1 MKSKQLLSNMK
12 TYVWALYASLLLYS
26 CGANSTNRQDN
37 KEDASTEQT
46 QKAKKEQGLVTLDI
60 TKDYPEKKIVLQDLA
75 DVKYIPLE
83 TKKNALLTNSTAM
96 LGYVSDSLIVAF
108 TLEKEIVL
116 FNGDGS
122 VRSSFSHAGQG
133 SKEYQY
139 IIGMAV
145 DPKAQEIFIVDYLL
159 KYRMQVYSFTGQYKR
174 TLPIPYKMI
183 LNSLQDFSADC
194 LLACD
199 MDVNQG
205 ISNRAKPYMLLSKK
219 TGEIVKELDI
229 HFTKRMSNRL
239 SKPFGKNQTISAALA
254 YDPIVRCED
263 SYVIGDLSAD
273 TIYTYTPQG
282 ILSPMLVR
290 TPPVLSMETPKVICP
305 DFKTGSYFFFD
316 LVDFDFDFE
325 ARSGFSSKYMVYD
338 YAAGKP
344 YVCKLVNRDC
354 EELSCGLGGGSHT
367 NTVWNTTCYLIPSSD
382 LVEQSE
388 AGKVHGPLKEIAA
401 GRTDDDNPVLA
412 IVRFKN

>member
-1 MKSKQLLSNMK
+1 MK

-26 CGANSTNRQDN
+26 CGANNTNRQDG

-46 QKAKKEQGLVTLDI
+46 QKAKKEQGLVTLDV

-83 TKKNALLTNSTAM
+83 TKKNALLPNSAGC
-96 LGYVSDSLIVAF
+96 LGYVSDSLIVAR
-108 TLEKEIVL
+108 TSDNEIVL

-122 VRSSFSHAGQG
+122 VRSSFRHVGQG

-229 HFTKRMSNRL
+229 HFTKRMSNRM
-239 SKPFGKNQTISAALA
+239 SKPFGENQTISAALG

-282 ILSPMLVR
+282 VLSPMLVR
-290 TPPVLSMETPKVICP
+290 TPPVLSMETPKVLLP
-305 DFKTGSYFFFD
+305 DYRAGSYFFY
-316 LVDFDFDFE
+316 LVDFEFDFE
-325 ARSGFSSKYMVYD
+325 TRTGFPDKYMVYD
-338 YAAGKP
+338 YAAGKT

-354 EELSCGLGGGSHT
+354 EEQEIQLGDGGVT
-367 NTVWNTTCYLIPSSD
+367 NKAWNTACYTIPSSV
-382 LVEQSE
+382 LIEQSE
-388 AGKVHGPLKEIAA
+388 AGKVHGLLKEIAA
-401 GRTDDDNPVLA
+401 GRTDDDNPVLV

>member
-1 MKSKQLLSNMK
+1 MK

-46 QKAKKEQGLVTLDI
+46 QKAKKKQGLVTLDI

-133 SKEYQY
+133 SKEYQN

-174 TLPIPYKMI
+174 TLPIPFKMI
-183 LNSLQDFSADC
+183 LGSILDFSADY

-199 MDVNQG
+199 RDVDQKG

-229 HFTKRMSNRL
+229 HFTKRMSNRM
-239 SKPFGKNQTISAALA
+239 SKPFGENQTISAALG

-282 ILSPMLVR
+282 VLSPMLVR
-290 TPPVLSMETPKVICP
+290 TPPVLSMETPKVLLP
-305 DFKTGSYFFFD
+305 DYRAGSYFFFY
-316 LVDFDFDFE
+316 LVDFEFDFE
-325 ARSGFSSKYMVYD
+325 TRTGFPDKYMVYD
-338 YAAGKP
+338 YAAGKT

-354 EELSCGLGGGSHT
+354 EEQEIQLGDGGVT
-367 NTVWNTTCYLIPSSD
+367 NKAWNTACYTIPSSM
-382 LVEQSE
+382 LIEQSE
-388 AGKVHGPLKEIAA
+388 AGKVHGLLKEIAA
-401 GRTDDDNPVLA
+401 GRTDDDNPVLV

>member
-1 MKSKQLLSNMK
+1 MK

-26 CGANSTNRQDN
+26 CGANNTNRQDG

-46 QKAKKEQGLVTLDI
+46 QKAKKEQGLVTLDV

-83 TKKNALLTNSTAM
+83 TKKNALLPNSAGC
-96 LGYVSDSLIVAF
+96 LGYVSDSLIVAR
-108 TLEKEIVL
+108 TSDNEIVL

-122 VRSSFSHAGQG
+122 VRSSFRHVGQG

-229 HFTKRMSNRL
+229 HFTKRMSNRM

-338 YAAGKP
+338 YAAGKS

-382 LVEQSE
+382 LVEQLE

>member
-1 MKSKQLLSNMK
+1 MK

-26 CGANSTNRQDN
+26 CGANNTNRQDG

-46 QKAKKEQGLVTLDI
+46 QKAKKEQGLVTLDV

-83 TKKNALLTNSTAM
+83 TKKNALLTNSTRM
-96 LGYVSDSLIVAF
+96 LGYVSDSLIVAY

-133 SKEYQY
+133 SKEYQS
-139 IIGMAV
+139 IIGIIV

-174 TLPIPYKMI
+174 TLPIPFKMN
-183 LNSLQDFSADC
+183 LDGFQDFSADC

-199 MDVNQG
+199 LDVNQG

-229 HFTKRMSNRL
+229 HFTKRLFRSI
-239 SKPFGKNQTISAALA
+239 SKPLGKNQTISAALA
-254 YDPIVRCED
+254 YYPIIRCED

-282 ILSPMLVR
+282 VLSPMLVR

-305 DFKTGSYFFFD
+305 EFKTGSYFFFE
-316 LVDFDFDFE
+316 LVDFEFDFE
-325 ARSGFSSKYMVYD
+325 TRTGFSSKYMVYD

-354 EELSCGLGGGSHT
+354 EELGCWLSGGSHT

>member
-1 MKSKQLLSNMK
+1 MK

-46 QKAKKEQGLVTLDI
+46 QKAKKKQGLVTLDV

-229 HFTKRMSNRL
+229 HFTKRMSNRM
-239 SKPFGKNQTISAALA
+239 SKPFGENQTISAALG

-282 ILSPMLVR
+282 VLSPMLVR
-290 TPPVLSMETPKVICP
+290 TPPVLSMETPKVLLP
-305 DFKTGSYFFFD
+305 DYRAGSYFFFY
-316 LVDFDFDFE
+316 LVDFEFDFE
-325 ARSGFSSKYMVYD
+325 TRTGFPDKYMVYD
-338 YAAGKP
+338 YAVGKT

-354 EELSCGLGGGSHT
+354 EEQEIQLGDGGVT
-367 NTVWNTTCYLIPSSD
+367 NKAWNTACYTIPSSM
-382 LVEQSE
+382 LIEQSE
-388 AGKVHGPLKEIAA
+388 AGKVYGPLKEIAA
-401 GRTDDDNPVLA
+401 GRTDDDNPVQA

>member
-1 MKSKQLLSNMK
+1 MK

-26 CGANSTNRQDN
+26 CGANNTNRQDN
-37 KEDASTEQT
+37 KEDASSEQT
-46 QKAKKEQGLVTLDI
+46 QEAKKEQGLVTLDV

-83 TKKNALLTNSTAM
+83 TKKNALLPNSAGC
-96 LGYVSDSLIVAF
+96 LGYVSDSLIVAR
-108 TLEKEIVL
+108 TSDNKIVL

-122 VRSSFSHAGQG
+122 VRSSFSHVGQG

-229 HFTKRMSNRL
+229 HFTKRMSRSI
-239 SKPFGKNQTISAALA
+239 SKPLGKNQTISAALG

-273 TIYTYTPQG
+273 TVYTYTPQG
-282 ILSPMLVR
+282 VLSPMLVR
-290 TPPVLSMETPKVICP
+290 TPPVLSMETPKVLLP
-305 DFKTGSYFFFD
+305 DYRAGSYFFFY
-316 LVDFDFDFE
+316 LVDFEFDFE
-325 ARSGFSSKYMVYD
+325 TRTGFPDKYMVYD
-338 YAAGKP
+338 YAAGKT

-354 EELSCGLGGGSHT
+354 EEQEIQLGDGGVT
-367 NTVWNTTCYLIPSSD
+367 NRAWNTACYTIPSSV
-382 LVEQSE
+382 LIEQSE

-401 GRTDDDNPVLA
+401 NRTDDDNPVLA
-412 IVRFKN
+412 IVRFRNAI

>member
-1 MKSKQLLSNMK
+1 MK

-26 CGANSTNRQDN
+26 CGANNTNRQDG

-46 QKAKKEQGLVTLDI
+46 QKAKKEQGLVTLDV

-83 TKKNALLTNSTAM
+83 TKKNALLPNSAGC
-96 LGYVSDSLIVAF
+96 LGYVSDSLIVAR
-108 TLEKEIVL
+108 TSDNEIVL

-122 VRSSFSHAGQG
+122 VRSSFRHVGQG

-229 HFTKRMSNRL
+229 HFTKRMSNRM
-239 SKPFGKNQTISAALA
+239 SKPFGENQTISAALG

-282 ILSPMLVR
+282 VLSPMLVR
-290 TPPVLSMETPKVICP
+290 TPPVLSMETPKVLLP
-305 DFKTGSYFFFD
+305 DYRAGSYFFFY
-316 LVDFDFDFE
+316 LVDFEFDFE
-325 ARSGFSSKYMVYD
+325 TRTGFPDKYMVYD
-338 YAAGKP
+338 YAAGNT

-354 EELSCGLGGGSHT
+354 EEQEIQLGDGGVT
-367 NTVWNTTCYLIPSSD
+367 NKAWNTACYTIPSSM
-382 LVEQSE
+382 LIEQSE

>member
-1 MKSKQLLSNMK
+1 MK

-26 CGANSTNRQDN
+26 CGANNTNRQDG

-46 QKAKKEQGLVTLDI
+46 QKAKKEQGLVTLDV
-60 TKDYPEKKIVLQDLA
+60 TKDYPEKKIVLQNLA

-83 TKKNALLTNSTAM
+83 TKKNALLPNSAGC
-96 LGYVSDSLIVAF
+96 LGYVSDSLIVAR
-108 TLEKEIVL
+108 TSDNEIVL

-122 VRSSFSHAGQG
+122 VRSSFRHVGQG

-229 HFTKRMSNRL
+229 HFTKRMSNRM
-239 SKPFGKNQTISAALA
+239 SKPFGENQTISAALG

-282 ILSPMLVR
+282 VLSPMLVR
-290 TPPVLSMETPKVICP
+290 TPPVLSMETPKVLLP
-305 DFKTGSYFFFD
+305 DYRAGSYFFFY
-316 LVDFDFDFE
+316 LVDFEFDFE
-325 ARSGFSSKYMVYD
+325 TRTGFPDKYMVYD
-338 YAAGKP
+338 YAAGKT

-354 EELSCGLGGGSHT
+354 EEQEIQLGDGGVT
-367 NTVWNTTCYLIPSSD
+367 NKAWNTACYTIPSSM
-382 LVEQSE
+382 LIEQSE
-388 AGKVHGPLKEIAA
+388 AGKVHGLLKEIAA
-401 GRTDDDNPVLA
+401 GRTDDDNPVLV

>member
-1 MKSKQLLSNMK
+1 MK

-26 CGANSTNRQDN
+26 CGANNTNRQDG
-37 KEDASTEQT
+37 KEDASTKQT
-46 QKAKKEQGLVTLDI
+46 QKAKKEQGLVTLDV

-83 TKKNALLTNSTAM
+83 TKKNALLPNSAGC
-96 LGYVSDSLIVAF
+96 LGYVSDSLIVAR
-108 TLEKEIVL
+108 TSDNEIVL

-122 VRSSFSHAGQG
+122 VRSSFRHVGQG

-229 HFTKRMSNRL
+229 HFTKRMSNRM
-239 SKPFGKNQTISAALA
+239 SKPFGENQTISAALG

-282 ILSPMLVR
+282 VLSPMLVR
-290 TPPVLSMETPKVICP
+290 TPPVLSMETPKVLLP
-305 DFKTGSYFFFD
+305 DYRAGSYFFFY
-316 LVDFDFDFE
+316 LVDFEFDFE
-325 ARSGFSSKYMVYD
+325 TRTGFPDKYMVYD
-338 YAAGKP
+338 YAAGKT

-354 EELSCGLGGGSHT
+354 EEQEIQLGDGGVT
-367 NTVWNTTCYLIPSSD
+367 NKAWNTACYTIPSSD

>member
-1 MKSKQLLSNMK
+1 MK

-26 CGANSTNRQDN
+26 CGANNTNRQDG

-46 QKAKKEQGLVTLDI
+46 QKAKKEQGLVTLDV

-83 TKKNALLTNSTAM
+83 TKKNALLPNSAGC
-96 LGYVSDSLIVAF
+96 LGYVSDSLIVAR
-108 TLEKEIVL
+108 TSDNEIVL

-122 VRSSFSHAGQG
+122 VRSSFRHVGQG

-229 HFTKRMSNRL
+229 HFTKRMSNRM
-239 SKPFGKNQTISAALA
+239 SKPFGENQTISAALG

-282 ILSPMLVR
+282 VLSPMLVR
-290 TPPVLSMETPKVICP
+290 TPPVLSMETPKVLLP
-305 DFKTGSYFFFD
+305 DYRAGSYFFFY
-316 LVDFDFDFE
+316 LVDFEFDFE
-325 ARSGFSSKYMVYD
+325 TRTGFPDKYMVYD
-338 YAAGKP
+338 YAAGKT

-354 EELSCGLGGGSHT
+354 EEQEIQLGDGGVT
-367 NTVWNTTCYLIPSSD
+367 NRAWNTACYTIPSSV
-382 LVEQSE
+382 LIEQSE
-388 AGKVHGPLKEIAA
+388 AGKVHGLLKEIAA
-401 GRTDDDNPVLA
+401 GRTDDDNPVLV

>member
-1 MKSKQLLSNMK
+1 MK

-26 CGANSTNRQDN
+26 CGANNTNRQDG

-46 QKAKKEQGLVTLDI
+46 QKAKKEQGLVTLDV

-83 TKKNALLTNSTAM
+83 TKKNALLPNSAGC
-96 LGYVSDSLIVAF
+96 LGYVSDSLIVAR
-108 TLEKEIVL
+108 TSDNEIVL

-122 VRSSFSHAGQG
+122 VRSSFRHVGQG

-229 HFTKRMSNRL
+229 HFTKRMSNRM
-239 SKPFGKNQTISAALA
+239 SKPFGENQTISAALG

-282 ILSPMLVR
+282 VLSPMLVR
-290 TPPVLSMETPKVICP
+290 TPPVLSMETPKVLLP
-305 DFKTGSYFFFD
+305 DYRAGSYFFFY
-316 LVDFDFDFE
+316 LVDFEFDFE
-325 ARSGFSSKYMVYD
+325 TRTGFPDKYMVYD
-338 YAAGKP
+338 YAAGKT

-354 EELSCGLGGGSHT
+354 EEQEIQLGDGGVT
-367 NTVWNTTCYLIPSSD
+367 NKAWNTACYTIPSSM
-382 LVEQSE
+382 LIEQSE
-388 AGKVHGPLKEIAA
+388 AGKVHGPLKEIAT
-401 GRTDDDNPVLA
+401 GRTDDDNPVLV

>member
-1 MKSKQLLSNMK
+1 MK
-12 TYVWALYASLLLYS
+12 TYVWVLYAGLLLCS
-26 CGANSTNRQDN
+26 CGANGSN
-37 KEDASTEQT
+37 KQNNGENASAEQT
-46 QKAKKEQGLVTLDI
+46 QETKKEQGLATLDV

-83 TKKNALLTNSTAM
+83 TKKNALLTNSSAM
-96 LGYVSDSLIVAF
+96 LGYVSDSLIVAR
-108 TLEKEIVL
+108 TSDKEIVL

-122 VRSSFSHAGQG
+122 VRSSFRHVGQG
-133 SKEYQY
+133 SKEYQS
-139 IIGMAV
+139 IIGIVV
-145 DPKAQEIFIVDYLL
+145 DPQAQEIFIVDYLL
-159 KYRMQVYSFTGQYKR
+159 KHRMQVYSFTGQYKR
-174 TLPIPYKMI
+174 TLPIPSKMI
-183 LNSLQDFSADC
+183 LDGLQDFSADC

-199 MDVNQG
+199 LDVNQG

-229 HFTKRMSNRL
+229 HFTKRLSRSI
-239 SKPFGKNQTISAALA
+239 SKPLGENQTISAALG

-273 TIYTYTPQG
+273 TVYTYSPQG

-290 TPPVLSMETPKVICP
+290 TPPVLSMETPKVLLP
-305 DFKTGSYFFFD
+305 DYRAGSYFFFY
-316 LVDFDFDFE
+316 LVDFEFDFE
-325 ARSGFSSKYMVYD
+325 TRTGFPDKYMVYD

-354 EELSCGLGGGSHT
+354 EEQEIQLGDGGVT
-367 NTVWNTTCYLIPSSD
+367 NKAWNTACYTIPSSM
-382 LVEQSE
+382 LIEQLE

-401 GRTDDDNPVLA
+401 TRVEDDNPVLV
-412 IVRFKN
+412 IVRFKD

>member
-1 MKSKQLLSNMK
+1 MK

-46 QKAKKEQGLVTLDI
+46 QKAKKKQGLVTLDI

-133 SKEYQY
+133 SKEYQN

-174 TLPIPYKMI
+174 TLPIPFKMI
-183 LNSLQDFSADC
+183 LGSILDFSADY

-199 MDVNQG
+199 RDVDQKG

-229 HFTKRMSNRL
+229 HFTKRMSNRM
-239 SKPFGKNQTISAALA
+239 SKPFGENQTISAALG

-273 TIYTYTPQG
+273 IIYTYTPQG
-282 ILSPMLVR
+282 VLSPMLVR
-290 TPPVLSMETPKVICP
+290 TPPVLSMETPKVLLP
-305 DFKTGSYFFFD
+305 DYRAGSYFFFY
-316 LVDFDFDFE
+316 LVDFEFDFE
-325 ARSGFSSKYMVYD
+325 TRTGFPDKYMVYD
-338 YAAGKP
+338 YAAGKT

-354 EELSCGLGGGSHT
+354 EEQEIQLGDGGVT
-367 NTVWNTTCYLIPSSD
+367 NKAWNTACYTIPSSM
-382 LVEQSE
+382 LIEQSE
-388 AGKVHGPLKEIAA
+388 AGKVHGLLKEIAA
-401 GRTDDDNPVLA
+401 GRTDDDNPVLV

>member
-1 MKSKQLLSNMK
+1 MK

-26 CGANSTNRQDN
+26 CGANNTNRQDG

-46 QKAKKEQGLVTLDI
+46 QKAKKEQGLVTLDV

-83 TKKNALLTNSTAM
+83 TKKNALLTNSAGC
-96 LGYVSDSLIVAF
+96 LGYVSDSLIVAR
-108 TLEKEIVL
+108 TSDKEIVL

-122 VRSSFSHAGQG
+122 VRSSFRHVGQG
-133 SKEYQY
+133 SKEYQS

-145 DPKAQEIFIVDYLL
+145 DPQAQEIFIVDYLL
-159 KYRMQVYSFTGQYKR
+159 RYRMQVYSFTGQYKR

-199 MDVNQG
+199 QKVRQG

-229 HFTKRMSNRL
+229 HFTKRMSNRM
-239 SKPFGKNQTISAALA
+239 SKPFGENQTISAALG

-282 ILSPMLVR
+282 VLSPMLVR
-290 TPPVLSMETPKVICP
+290 TPPVLSMETPKVLLP
-305 DFKTGSYFFFD
+305 DYRAGSYFFFY
-316 LVDFDFDFE
+316 LVDFEFDFE
-325 ARSGFSSKYMVYD
+325 TRTGFPDKYMVYD
-338 YAAGKP
+338 YAAGKT

-354 EELSCGLGGGSHT
+354 EEQEIQLGDGGVT
-367 NTVWNTTCYLIPSSD
+367 NKAWNTACYTIPSSM
-382 LVEQSE
+382 LIEQSE
-388 AGKVHGPLKEIAA
+388 AGKVHGLLKEIAA
-401 GRTDDDNPVLA
+401 GRTDDDNPVLV

>member
-1 MKSKQLLSNMK
+1 M
-12 TYVWALYASLLLYS
+12 LLYS

-83 TKKNALLTNSTAM
+83 TKKNALLPNSAGC
-96 LGYVSDSLIVAF
+96 LGYVSDSLIVAR
-108 TLEKEIVL
+108 TSDKEIVL

-122 VRSSFSHAGQG
+122 VRSSFRHVGQG
-133 SKEYQY
+133 SKEYQS
-139 IIGMAV
+139 IIGIAV
-145 DPKAQEIFIVDYLL
+145 DPQAQEIFILDYLL
-159 KYRMQVYSFTGQYKR
+159 RYRMQVYSFTGQYKR
-174 TLPIPYKMI
+174 TLPIPFKMI
-183 LNSLQDFSADC
+183 LDGLQDFSADC

-199 MDVNQG
+199 QKVRQG

-229 HFTKRMSNRL
+229 HFTKRLSRSI
-239 SKPFGKNQTISAALA
+239 SKPLGENQTISAALG

-282 ILSPMLVR
+282 VLSPMLVR

-382 LVEQSE
+382 LVEQLE

-401 GRTDDDNPVLA
+401 GRTDDDNPVQA

>member
-1 MKSKQLLSNMK
+1 MK

-26 CGANSTNRQDN
+26 CGANNTNRQDG

-46 QKAKKEQGLVTLDI
+46 QKAKKEQGLVTLDV

-83 TKKNALLTNSTAM
+83 TKKNALLPNSAGC
-96 LGYVSDSLIVAF
+96 LGYVSDSLIVAR
-108 TLEKEIVL
+108 TSDNEIVL

-122 VRSSFSHAGQG
+122 VRSSFRHVGQG
-133 SKEYQY
+133 SKEYQH

-145 DPKAQEIFIVDYLL
+145 DPKAQEIFIVDNLL

-229 HFTKRMSNRL
+229 HFTKRMSNRM
-239 SKPFGKNQTISAALA
+239 SKPFGENQTISAALG

-282 ILSPMLVR
+282 VLSPMLVR
-290 TPPVLSMETPKVICP
+290 TPPVLSMETPKVLLP
-305 DFKTGSYFFFD
+305 DYRAGSYFFFY
-316 LVDFDFDFE
+316 LVDFEFDFE
-325 ARSGFSSKYMVYD
+325 TRTGFPDKYMVYD
-338 YAAGKP
+338 YAAGKT

-354 EELSCGLGGGSHT
+354 EEQEIQLGDGGVT
-367 NTVWNTTCYLIPSSD
+367 NRAWNTACYTIPSSV
-382 LVEQSE
+382 LIEQSE
-388 AGKVHGPLKEIAA
+388 AGKVHGLLKEIAA
-401 GRTDDDNPVLA
+401 GRTDDDNPVLV

>member
-1 MKSKQLLSNMK
+1 MK

-46 QKAKKEQGLVTLDI
+46 QKAKKKQGLVTLDV

-83 TKKNALLTNSTAM
+83 TKKNALLPNSAGC
-96 LGYVSDSLIVAF
+96 LGYVSDSLIVAR
-108 TLEKEIVL
+108 TSDNEIVL

-122 VRSSFSHAGQG
+122 VRSSFRHVGQG

-229 HFTKRMSNRL
+229 HFTKRMSNRM
-239 SKPFGKNQTISAALA
+239 SKPFGENQTISAALG

-282 ILSPMLVR
+282 VLSPMLVR
-290 TPPVLSMETPKVICP
+290 TPPVLSMETPKVLLP
-305 DFKTGSYFFFD
+305 DYRAGSYFFFY
-316 LVDFDFDFE
+316 LVDFEFDFE
-325 ARSGFSSKYMVYD
+325 TRTGFPDKYMVYD
-338 YAAGKP
+338 YAAGKT

-354 EELSCGLGGGSHT
+354 EEQEIQLGDGGVT
-367 NTVWNTTCYLIPSSD
+367 NKAWNTACYTIPSSV
-382 LVEQSE
+382 LIEQSE
-388 AGKVHGPLKEIAA
+388 AGKVHGLLKEIAA
-401 GRTDDDNPVLA
+401 GRTDDDNPVLV

>member
-1 MKSKQLLSNMK
+1 MK

-26 CGANSTNRQDN
+26 CGANNTNRQDG

-46 QKAKKEQGLVTLDI
+46 QKAKKEQGLVTLDV

-83 TKKNALLTNSTAM
+83 TKKNALLPNSAGC
-96 LGYVSDSLIVAF
+96 LGYVSDSLIVAR
-108 TLEKEIVL
+108 TSDNEIVL

-122 VRSSFSHAGQG
+122 VRSSFRHVGQG

-229 HFTKRMSNRL
+229 HFTKRMSNRM
-239 SKPFGKNQTISAALA
+239 SKPFGENQTISAALG

-282 ILSPMLVR
+282 VLSPMLVR
-290 TPPVLSMETPKVICP
+290 TPPVLSMETPKVLLP
-305 DFKTGSYFFFD
+305 DYRAGSYFFY
-316 LVDFDFDFE
+316 LVDFEFDFE
-325 ARSGFSSKYMVYD
+325 TRTGFPDKYMVYD
-338 YAAGKP
+338 YAAGKT

-354 EELSCGLGGGSHT
+354 EEQEIQLGDGGVT
-367 NTVWNTTCYLIPSSD
+367 NKAWNTACYTIPSSD

>member
-1 MKSKQLLSNMK
+1 MK

-26 CGANSTNRQDN
+26 CGANNTNRQDN

-46 QKAKKEQGLVTLDI
+46 QKAKKEQGLVTLDV

-83 TKKNALLTNSTAM
+83 TKKNALLPNSAGC
-96 LGYVSDSLIVAF
+96 LGYVSDSLIVAR
-108 TLEKEIVL
+108 TSDNEIVL

-122 VRSSFSHAGQG
+122 VRSSFRHVGQG

-229 HFTKRMSNRL
+229 HFTKRMSNRM
-239 SKPFGKNQTISAALA
+239 SKPFGENQTISAALG

-412 IVRFKN
+412 IVQFKN

>member
-1 MKSKQLLSNMK
+1 MK

-26 CGANSTNRQDN
+26 CGANNTNRQDG

-46 QKAKKEQGLVTLDI
+46 QKAKKEQGLVTLDV

-83 TKKNALLTNSTAM
+83 TKKNALLPNSAGC
-96 LGYVSDSLIVAF
+96 LGYVSDSLIVAR
-108 TLEKEIVL
+108 TSDNEIVL

-122 VRSSFSHAGQG
+122 VRSSFRHVGQG

-229 HFTKRMSNRL
+229 HFTKRMSNRM
-239 SKPFGKNQTISAALA
+239 SKPFGENQTISAALG

-282 ILSPMLVR
+282 VLSPMLVR
-290 TPPVLSMETPKVICP
+290 TPPVLSMETPKVLLP
-305 DFKTGSYFFFD
+305 DYRAGSYFFFY
-316 LVDFDFDFE
+316 LVDFEFDFE
-325 ARSGFSSKYMVYD
+325 TRTGFPDKYMVYD
-338 YAAGKP
+338 YAAGKT

-354 EELSCGLGGGSHT
+354 EEQEIQLGDGGVT
-367 NTVWNTTCYLIPSSD
+367 NKAWNTAFYTIPSSM
-382 LVEQSE
+382 LIEQSE
-388 AGKVHGPLKEIAA
+388 AGKVHGLLKEIAA
-401 GRTDDDNPVLA
+401 GRTDDDNPVLV

>member
-1 MKSKQLLSNMK
+1 MK

-83 TKKNALLTNSTAM
+83 TKKNALLPNSAGC
-96 LGYVSDSLIVAF
+96 LGYVSDSLIVAR
-108 TLEKEIVL
+108 TSDNEIVL

-122 VRSSFSHAGQG
+122 VRSSFRHVGQG

-229 HFTKRMSNRL
+229 HFTKRMSNRM
-239 SKPFGKNQTISAALA
+239 SKPFGENQTISAALG

-282 ILSPMLVR
+282 VLSPMLVR
-290 TPPVLSMETPKVICP
+290 TPPVLSMETPKVLLP
-305 DFKTGSYFFFD
+305 DYRAGSYFFFY
-316 LVDFDFDFE
+316 LVDFEFDFE
-325 ARSGFSSKYMVYD
+325 TRTGFPDKYMVYD
-338 YAAGKP
+338 YAAGKT

-354 EELSCGLGGGSHT
+354 EEQEIQLGDGGVT
-367 NTVWNTTCYLIPSSD
+367 NRAWNTACYTIPSSV
-382 LVEQSE
+382 LIEQSE
-388 AGKVHGPLKEIAA
+388 AGKVHGLLKEIAA
-401 GRTDDDNPVLA
+401 GRTDDDNPVLV

>member
-1 MKSKQLLSNMK
+1 MK
-12 TYVWALYASLLLYS
+12 TYVWVLYAGLLLCS
-26 CGANSTNRQDN
+26 CGVNGSN
-37 KEDASTEQT
+37 KQNNGENASAEQT
-46 QKAKKEQGLVTLDI
+46 QETKKEQGLATLDV

-83 TKKNALLTNSTAM
+83 TKKNALLTNSAGC
-96 LGYVSDSLIVAF
+96 LGYVSDSLIVAR
-108 TLEKEIVL
+108 TSDKEIVL

-122 VRSSFSHAGQG
+122 VRSSFRHVGQG
-133 SKEYQY
+133 SKEYQS
-139 IIGMAV
+139 IIGIVV
-145 DPKAQEIFIVDYLL
+145 DPQAQEIFIVDYLL
-159 KYRMQVYSFTGQYKR
+159 KHRMQVYSFTGQYKR
-174 TLPIPYKMI
+174 TLPIPFKMI
-183 LNSLQDFSADC
+183 LDGLQDFSADC

-199 MDVNQG
+199 LDVNQG

-229 HFTKRMSNRL
+229 HFTKRLSRSI
-239 SKPFGKNQTISAALA
+239 SKPLGENQTISAALG

-273 TIYTYTPQG
+273 TVYTYSPQG

-290 TPPVLSMETPKVICP
+290 TPPVLSMETPKVLLP
-305 DFKTGSYFFFD
+305 DYRAGSYFFFY
-316 LVDFDFDFE
+316 LVDFEFDFE
-325 ARSGFSSKYMVYD
+325 TRTGFPDKYMVYD

-354 EELSCGLGGGSHT
+354 EEQEIQLGDGGVT
-367 NTVWNTTCYLIPSSD
+367 NKAWNTACYTIPSSM
-382 LVEQSE
+382 LIEQLE

-401 GRTDDDNPVLA
+401 TRVEDDNPVLV
-412 IVRFKN
+412 IVRFKD

>member
-1 MKSKQLLSNMK
+1 MK

-46 QKAKKEQGLVTLDI
+46 QKAKKEQGLVTLDV

-83 TKKNALLTNSTAM
+83 TKKNALLPNSAGC
-96 LGYVSDSLIVAF
+96 LGYVSDSLIVAR
-108 TLEKEIVL
+108 TSDNEIVL

-122 VRSSFSHAGQG
+122 VRSSFRHVGQG

-229 HFTKRMSNRL
+229 HFTKRMSNRM
-239 SKPFGKNQTISAALA
+239 SKPFGENQTISAALG

-282 ILSPMLVR
+282 VLSPMLVR
-290 TPPVLSMETPKVICP
+290 TPPVLSMETPKVLLP
-305 DFKTGSYFFFD
+305 DYRAGSYFFFY
-316 LVDFDFDFE
+316 LVDFEFDFE
-325 ARSGFSSKYMVYD
+325 TRTGFPDKYMVYD
-338 YAAGKP
+338 YAAGKT

-354 EELSCGLGGGSHT
+354 EEQEIQLGDGGVT
-367 NTVWNTTCYLIPSSD
+367 NKAWNTACYTIPSSM
-382 LVEQSE
+382 LIEQSE

-412 IVRFKN
+412 IVQFKN

>member
-1 MKSKQLLSNMK
+1 MGTVCQLVALLLWSKQHK
-12 TYVWALYASLLLYS
+12 QT
-26 CGANSTNRQDN
+26 GRQGRCFYRTDSES
-37 KEDASTEQT
+37 KEGTR
-46 QKAKKEQGLVTLDI
+46 LVTLDV

-83 TKKNALLTNSTAM
+83 TKKNALLPNSAGC
-96 LGYVSDSLIVAF
+96 LGYVSDSLIVAR
-108 TLEKEIVL
+108 TSDNEIVL

-122 VRSSFSHAGQG
+122 VRSSFRHVGQG

-229 HFTKRMSNRL
+229 HFTKRMSNRM
-239 SKPFGKNQTISAALA
+239 SKPFGENQTISAALG

-282 ILSPMLVR
+282 VLSPMLVR
-290 TPPVLSMETPKVICP
+290 TPPVLSMELPKCCCQT
-305 DFKTGSYFFFD
+305 TGQVHTSSSTWWILNSILRRVQGFLTNIWFMTMPPEKRMYANSSIGI
-316 LVDFDFDFE
+316 
-325 ARSGFSSKYMVYD
+325 ARNRKFSWVT
-338 YAAGKP
+338 
-344 YVCKLVNRDC
+344 
-354 EELSCGLGGGSHT
+354 EE
-367 NTVWNTTCYLIPSSD
+367 
-382 LVEQSE
+382 
-388 AGKVHGPLKEIAA
+388 
-401 GRTDDDNPVLA
+401 
-412 IVRFKN
+412 

>member
-1 MKSKQLLSNMK
+1 MK

-83 TKKNALLTNSTAM
+83 TKKNALLPNSAGC
-96 LGYVSDSLIVAF
+96 LGYVSDSLIVAR
-108 TLEKEIVL
+108 TSDKEIVL

-122 VRSSFSHAGQG
+122 VRSSFRHVGQG
-133 SKEYQY
+133 SKEYQS
-139 IIGMAV
+139 IIGIAV
-145 DPKAQEIFIVDYLL
+145 DPQAQEIFIVDYLL
-159 KYRMQVYSFTGQYKR
+159 RYRMQVYSFTGQYKR
-174 TLPIPYKMI
+174 TLPIPFKMI
-183 LNSLQDFSADC
+183 LDGLQDFSADC

-199 MDVNQG
+199 QKVRQG

-229 HFTKRMSNRL
+229 HFTKRLSRSI
-239 SKPFGKNQTISAALA
+239 SKPLGENQTISAALG

-282 ILSPMLVR
+282 VLSPMLVR
-290 TPPVLSMETPKVICP
+290 TPPVLSMETPKVLLP
-305 DFKTGSYFFFD
+305 DYRAGSYFFFY
-316 LVDFDFDFE
+316 LVDFEFDFE
-325 ARSGFSSKYMVYD
+325 TRTGFPDKYMVYD
-338 YAAGKP
+338 YAVGKT
-344 YVCKLVNRDC
+344 YVCKLVNRDY
-354 EELSCGLGGGSHT
+354 EEQEIQLGDGGVT
-367 NTVWNTTCYLIPSSD
+367 NKAWNTACYTIPSSM
-382 LVEQSE
+382 LIEQSE
-388 AGKVHGPLKEIAA
+388 AGKVYGPLKEIAA
-401 GRTDDDNPVLA
+401 GRTDDDNPVLV

>member
-1 MKSKQLLSNMK
+1 MK

-26 CGANSTNRQDN
+26 CGANNTNRQDG

-46 QKAKKEQGLVTLDI
+46 QKAKKEQGLVTLDV

-83 TKKNALLTNSTAM
+83 TKKNALLPNSAGC
-96 LGYVSDSLIVAF
+96 LGYVSDSLIVAR
-108 TLEKEIVL
+108 TSDNEIVL

-122 VRSSFSHAGQG
+122 VRSSFRHVGQG

-229 HFTKRMSNRL
+229 HFTKRMSNRM
-239 SKPFGKNQTISAALA
+239 SKPFGENQTISAALG

-282 ILSPMLVR
+282 VLSPMLVR
-290 TPPVLSMETPKVICP
+290 TPPVLSMKTPKVLLP
-305 DFKTGSYFFFD
+305 DYRAGSYFFFY
-316 LVDFDFDFE
+316 LVDFEFDFE
-325 ARSGFSSKYMVYD
+325 TRTGFPDKYMVYD
-338 YAAGKP
+338 YAAGKT

-354 EELSCGLGGGSHT
+354 EEQEIQLGDGGVT
-367 NTVWNTTCYLIPSSD
+367 NKAWNTACYTIPSSM
-382 LVEQSE
+382 LIEQSE
-388 AGKVHGPLKEIAA
+388 AGKVHGLLKEIAA
-401 GRTDDDNPVLA
+401 GRTDDDNPVLV

>member
-1 MKSKQLLSNMK
+1 MK

-26 CGANSTNRQDN
+26 CGANNTNRQDG

-46 QKAKKEQGLVTLDI
+46 QKAKKEQGLVTLDV

-83 TKKNALLTNSTAM
+83 TKKNALLPNSAGC
-96 LGYVSDSLIVAF
+96 LGYVSDSLIVAR
-108 TLEKEIVL
+108 TSDNEIVL

-122 VRSSFSHAGQG
+122 VRSSFRHVGQG

-183 LNSLQDFSADC
+183 LNNLQDFSADC

-388 AGKVHGPLKEIAA
+388 AGKVHGPLKEIAT
-401 GRTDDDNPVLA
+401 GRTDDDNPVLV

>member
-1 MKSKQLLSNMK
+1 ML
-12 TYVWALYASLLLYS
+12 
-26 CGANSTNRQDN
+26 CCPIPNS
-37 KEDASTEQT
+37 A
-46 QKAKKEQGLVTLDI
+46 GC
-60 TKDYPEKKIVLQDLA
+60 
-75 DVKYIPLE
+75 
-83 TKKNALLTNSTAM
+83 

-145 DPKAQEIFIVDYLL
+145 DPKEQEIFIVDYLL

-229 HFTKRMSNRL
+229 HFTKRMSNRM
-239 SKPFGKNQTISAALA
+239 SKPFGKNQTISAALG

-282 ILSPMLVR
+282 VLSPMLVR
-290 TPPVLSMETPKVICP
+290 TPPVLSMETPKVLLP
-305 DFKTGSYFFFD
+305 DYRAGSYFFFY
-316 LVDFDFDFE
+316 LVDFEFDFE
-325 ARSGFSSKYMVYD
+325 TRTGFPDKYMVYD
-338 YAAGKP
+338 YAAGKT

-354 EELSCGLGGGSHT
+354 EEQEIQLGDGGVT
-367 NTVWNTTCYLIPSSD
+367 NKAWNTACYTIPSSM
-382 LVEQSE
+382 LIEQSE
-388 AGKVHGPLKEIAA
+388 AGKVHGLLKEIAA
-401 GRTDDDNPVLA
+401 GRTDDDNPVLV

>member
-1 MKSKQLLSNMK
+1 MK

-26 CGANSTNRQDN
+26 CGANNTNRQDG

-46 QKAKKEQGLVTLDI
+46 QKAKKEQGLVTLDV

-83 TKKNALLTNSTAM
+83 TKKNALLPNSAGC
-96 LGYVSDSLIVAF
+96 LGYVSDSLIVAR
-108 TLEKEIVL
+108 TSDNEIVL

-122 VRSSFSHAGQG
+122 VRSSFRHVGQG

-229 HFTKRMSNRL
+229 HFTKRMSNRM
-239 SKPFGKNQTISAALA
+239 SKPFGENQTISAALG

-282 ILSPMLVR
+282 VLSPMLVR
-290 TPPVLSMETPKVICP
+290 TPPVLSMETPKVLLP
-305 DFKTGSYFFFD
+305 DYRAGSYFFFY
-316 LVDFDFDFE
+316 LVDFEFDFE
-325 ARSGFSSKYMVYD
+325 TRTGFPDKYMVYD
-338 YAAGKP
+338 YAAGKT

-354 EELSCGLGGGSHT
+354 EEQEIQLGDGGVT
-367 NTVWNTTCYLIPSSD
+367 NKAWNTACYTIPSSD

-388 AGKVHGPLKEIAA
+388 AGKVHGLLKEIAA

>member
-1 MKSKQLLSNMK
+1 MK

-26 CGANSTNRQDN
+26 CGANNTNRQDG
-37 KEDASTEQT
+37 KEDASSEQT
-46 QKAKKEQGLVTLDI
+46 QEAKKEQGLVTLDV

-83 TKKNALLTNSTAM
+83 TKKNALLPNSAGC
-96 LGYVSDSLIVAF
+96 LGYVSDSLIVAR
-108 TLEKEIVL
+108 TSDNKIVL

-122 VRSSFSHAGQG
+122 VRSSFSHVGQG

-229 HFTKRMSNRL
+229 HFTKRMSRSI
-239 SKPFGKNQTISAALA
+239 SKPLGKNQTISAALG

-273 TIYTYTPQG
+273 TVYTYTSQG

-290 TPPVLSMETPKVICP
+290 TPPVLSMETPKVLLP
-305 DFKTGSYFFFD
+305 DYRAGSYFFFY
-316 LVDFDFDFE
+316 LVDFEFDFE
-325 ARSGFSSKYMVYD
+325 TRTGFPDKYMVYD
-338 YAAGKP
+338 YAAGKT

-354 EELSCGLGGGSHT
+354 EEQEIQLGDGGVT
-367 NTVWNTTCYLIPSSD
+367 NRAWNTACYTIPSSV
-382 LVEQSE
+382 LIEQSE

-401 GRTDDDNPVLA
+401 NRTDDDNPVLA
-412 IVRFKN
+412 IVRFRNAI

>member
-1 MKSKQLLSNMK
+1 MK

-26 CGANSTNRQDN
+26 CGANNTNRQDG

-46 QKAKKEQGLVTLDI
+46 QKAKKEQGLVTLDV

-83 TKKNALLTNSTAM
+83 TKKNALLPNSAGC
-96 LGYVSDSLIVAF
+96 LGYVSDSLIVAR
-108 TLEKEIVL
+108 TSDNEIVL

-122 VRSSFSHAGQG
+122 VRSSFRHVGQG

-229 HFTKRMSNRL
+229 HFTKRMSNRM
-239 SKPFGKNQTISAALA
+239 SKPFGENQTISAALG

-282 ILSPMLVR
+282 VLSPMLVR
-290 TPPVLSMETPKVICP
+290 TPPVLSMETPKVLLP
-305 DFKTGSYFFFD
+305 DYRAGSYFFFY
-316 LVDFDFDFE
+316 LVDFEFDFE
-325 ARSGFSSKYMVYD
+325 TRTGFPDKYMVYD
-338 YAAGKP
+338 YAAGKT

-354 EELSCGLGGGSHT
+354 EEQEIQLGDGGVT
-367 NTVWNTTCYLIPSSD
+367 NKAWNTACYTIPSSD

-388 AGKVHGPLKEIAA
+388 AGKVHGLLKEIAA
-401 GRTDDDNPVLA
+401 GRTDDDNPVLV

>member
-1 MKSKQLLSNMK
+1 MKI
-12 TYVWALYASLLLYS
+12 YVWVLYAGLLLCS
-26 CGANSTNRQDN
+26 CGVNGSN
-37 KEDASTEQT
+37 KQNNGENASAEQT
-46 QKAKKEQGLVTLDI
+46 QETKKEQGLATLDV

-83 TKKNALLTNSTAM
+83 TKKNALLTNSAGC
-96 LGYVSDSLIVAF
+96 LGYVSDSLIVAR
-108 TLEKEIVL
+108 TSDKEIVL

-122 VRSSFSHAGQG
+122 VRSSFRHVGQG
-133 SKEYQY
+133 SKEYQS
-139 IIGMAV
+139 IIGIVV
-145 DPKAQEIFIVDYLL
+145 DPQAQEIFIVDYLL
-159 KYRMQVYSFTGQYKR
+159 KHRMQVYSFTGQYKR
-174 TLPIPYKMI
+174 TLPIPFKMI
-183 LNSLQDFSADC
+183 LDGLQDFSADC

-199 MDVNQG
+199 LDVNQG

-229 HFTKRMSNRL
+229 HFTKRLSRSI
-239 SKPFGKNQTISAALA
+239 SKPLGENQTISAALG

-273 TIYTYTPQG
+273 TVYTYSPQG

-290 TPPVLSMETPKVICP
+290 TPPVLSMETPKVLLP
-305 DFKTGSYFFFD
+305 DYRAGSYFFFY
-316 LVDFDFDFE
+316 LVDFEFDFE
-325 ARSGFSSKYMVYD
+325 TRTGFPDKYMVYD

-354 EELSCGLGGGSHT
+354 EEQEIQLGDGGVT
-367 NTVWNTTCYLIPSSD
+367 NKAWNTACYTIPSSM
-382 LVEQSE
+382 LIEQLE

-401 GRTDDDNPVLA
+401 TRAEDDNPVLV
-412 IVRFKN
+412 IVRFKD

>member
-1 MKSKQLLSNMK
+1 MK

-46 QKAKKEQGLVTLDI
+46 QKAKKEQGLVTLDV

-83 TKKNALLTNSTAM
+83 TKKNALLPNSAGC
-96 LGYVSDSLIVAF
+96 LGYVSDSLIVAR
-108 TLEKEIVL
+108 TSDNEIVL

-122 VRSSFSHAGQG
+122 VRSSFRHVGQG

-229 HFTKRMSNRL
+229 HFTKRMSNRM
-239 SKPFGKNQTISAALA
+239 SKPFGENQTISAALG

-282 ILSPMLVR
+282 VLSPMLVR

-388 AGKVHGPLKEIAA
+388 AGKIHGPLKEIAA

>member
-1 MKSKQLLSNMK
+1 MK

-26 CGANSTNRQDN
+26 CGANNTNRQDG

-46 QKAKKEQGLVTLDI
+46 QKAKKEQGLVTLDV

-83 TKKNALLTNSTAM
+83 TKKNALLPNSAGC
-96 LGYVSDSLIVAF
+96 LGYVSDSLIVAR
-108 TLEKEIVL
+108 TSDNEIVL

-122 VRSSFSHAGQG
+122 VRSSFRHVGQG

-229 HFTKRMSNRL
+229 HFTKRMSNRM
-239 SKPFGKNQTISAALA
+239 SKPFGENQTISAALG

-282 ILSPMLVR
+282 VLSPMLVR
-290 TPPVLSMETPKVICP
+290 TPPVLSMETPKVLLP
-305 DFKTGSYFFFD
+305 DYRAGSYFFFY
-316 LVDFDFDFE
+316 LVDFEFDFE
-325 ARSGFSSKYMVYD
+325 TRTGFPDKYMVYN
-338 YAAGKP
+338 YAAGKT

-354 EELSCGLGGGSHT
+354 EEQEIQLGDGGVT
-367 NTVWNTTCYLIPSSD
+367 NKAWNTACYTIPSSM
-382 LVEQSE
+382 LIEQSE

>member
-1 MKSKQLLSNMK
+1 MK

-83 TKKNALLTNSTAM
+83 TKKNALLPNSAGC
-96 LGYVSDSLIVAF
+96 LGYVSDSLIVAR
-108 TLEKEIVL
+108 TSDKEIVL

-122 VRSSFSHAGQG
+122 VRSSFRHVGQG
-133 SKEYQY
+133 SKEYQS
-139 IIGMAV
+139 IIGIAV
-145 DPKAQEIFIVDYLL
+145 DPQAQEIFIVDYLL
-159 KYRMQVYSFTGQYKR
+159 RYRMQVYSFTGQYKR
-174 TLPIPYKMI
+174 TLPIPFKMI
-183 LNSLQDFSADC
+183 LDGLQDFSADC

-199 MDVNQG
+199 QKVRQG

-229 HFTKRMSNRL
+229 HFTKRLSRSI
-239 SKPFGKNQTISAALA
+239 SKPLGENQTISAALG

-282 ILSPMLVR
+282 VLSPMLVR
-290 TPPVLSMETPKVICP
+290 TPPVLSMETPKVLLP
-305 DFKTGSYFFFD
+305 DYRAGSYFFFY
-316 LVDFDFDFE
+316 LVDFEFDFE
-325 ARSGFSSKYMVYD
+325 TRTGFPDKYMVYD
-338 YAAGKP
+338 YAVGKT

-354 EELSCGLGGGSHT
+354 EEQEIQLGDGGVT
-367 NTVWNTTCYLIPSSD
+367 NKAWNTACYTIPSSM
-382 LVEQSE
+382 LIEQSE
-388 AGKVHGPLKEIAA
+388 AGKVYGPLKEIAA
-401 GRTDDDNPVLA
+401 GRTDDDNPVLV

>member
-1 MKSKQLLSNMK
+1 MK

-46 QKAKKEQGLVTLDI
+46 QKAKKKQGLVTLDI
-60 TKDYPEKKIVLQDLA
+60 TKDYPEEKIVLQDLA

-133 SKEYQY
+133 SKEYQN

-174 TLPIPYKMI
+174 TLPIPFKMI
-183 LNSLQDFSADC
+183 LGSILDFSADY

-199 MDVNQG
+199 RDVDQKG

-229 HFTKRMSNRL
+229 HFTKRMSNRM
-239 SKPFGKNQTISAALA
+239 SKPFGENQTISAALG

-282 ILSPMLVR
+282 VLSPMLVR
-290 TPPVLSMETPKVICP
+290 TPPVLSMETPKVLLP
-305 DFKTGSYFFFD
+305 DYRAGSYFFFY
-316 LVDFDFDFE
+316 LVDFEFDFE
-325 ARSGFSSKYMVYD
+325 TRTGFPDKYMVYD
-338 YAAGKP
+338 YAAGKT

-354 EELSCGLGGGSHT
+354 EEQEIQLGDGGVT
-367 NTVWNTTCYLIPSSD
+367 NKAWNTACYTIPSSM
-382 LVEQSE
+382 LIEQSE
-388 AGKVHGPLKEIAA
+388 AGKVHGLLKEIAA
-401 GRTDDDNPVLA
+401 GRTDDDNPVLV

>member
-1 MKSKQLLSNMK
+1 MK

-46 QKAKKEQGLVTLDI
+46 QKAKKEQGLVTLDV

-83 TKKNALLTNSTAM
+83 TKKNALLTNSAGC
-96 LGYVSDSLIVAF
+96 LGYVSDSLIVAR
-108 TLEKEIVL
+108 TSDNEIVL

-122 VRSSFSHAGQG
+122 VRSSFRHVGQG

-229 HFTKRMSNRL
+229 HFTKRMSNRM
-239 SKPFGKNQTISAALA
+239 SKPFGENQTISAALA

-282 ILSPMLVR
+282 VLSPMLVR
-290 TPPVLSMETPKVICP
+290 TPPVLSMETPKVLLP
-305 DFKTGSYFFFD
+305 DYRAGSYFFFY
-316 LVDFDFDFE
+316 LVDFEFDFE
-325 ARSGFSSKYMVYD
+325 TRTGFPDKYMVYD
-338 YAAGKP
+338 YAAGKT

-354 EELSCGLGGGSHT
+354 EEQEIQLGDGGVT
-367 NTVWNTTCYLIPSSD
+367 NKAWNTACYTIPSSM
-382 LVEQSE
+382 LIEQSE
-388 AGKVHGPLKEIAA
+388 AGKVHGLLKEIAA
-401 GRTDDDNPVLA
+401 GRTDDDNPVLV

>member
-1 MKSKQLLSNMK
+1 MK

-26 CGANSTNRQDN
+26 CGANNTNRQDG

-46 QKAKKEQGLVTLDI
+46 QKAKKEQGLVTLDV

-83 TKKNALLTNSTAM
+83 TKKNALLPNSAGC
-96 LGYVSDSLIVAF
+96 LGYVSDSLIVAR
-108 TLEKEIVL
+108 TSDDEIVL

-122 VRSSFSHAGQG
+122 VRSSFRHVGQG

-229 HFTKRMSNRL
+229 HFTKRMSNRM
-239 SKPFGKNQTISAALA
+239 SKPFGENQTISAALG

-282 ILSPMLVR
+282 VLSPMLVR
-290 TPPVLSMETPKVICP
+290 TPPVLSMETPKVLLP
-305 DFKTGSYFFFD
+305 DYRAGSYFFFY
-316 LVDFDFDFE
+316 LVDFEFDFE
-325 ARSGFSSKYMVYD
+325 TRTGFPDKYMVYD
-338 YAAGKP
+338 YVAGKT

-354 EELSCGLGGGSHT
+354 EEQEIQLGDGGVT
-367 NTVWNTTCYLIPSSD
+367 NKAWNTACYTIPSSM
-382 LVEQSE
+382 LIEQSE

>member
-1 MKSKQLLSNMK
+1 MK
-12 TYVWALYASLLLYS
+12 TYVWVLYAGLLLCS
-26 CGANSTNRQDN
+26 CGANGSN
-37 KEDASTEQT
+37 KQNNGENASAEQT
-46 QKAKKEQGLVTLDI
+46 QETKKEQGLATLDV

-83 TKKNALLTNSTAM
+83 TKKNALLTNSSAM
-96 LGYVSDSLIVAF
+96 LGYVSDSLIVAY
-108 TLEKEIVL
+108 TLEEEIIL

-122 VRSSFSHAGQG
+122 VRSSFCHAGQG
-133 SKEYQY
+133 SKEYQS
-139 IIGMAV
+139 INGIVV
-145 DPKAQEIFIVDYLL
+145 DPQAQEIFVEDYLL

-174 TLPIPYKMI
+174 TLPIPFKMI
-183 LNSLQDFSADC
+183 LYARQNFSADC
-194 LLACD
+194 LLMCD
-199 MDVNQG
+199 RDVDQQG

-219 TGEIVKELDI
+219 TGKIVKELDI
-229 HFTKRMSNRL
+229 HFTKRISNRL
-239 SKPFGKNQTISAALA
+239 SKPLGENRSISAALA
-254 YDPIVRCED
+254 YDPIIRCED

-282 ILSPMLVR
+282 VLSPMLVR

-316 LVDFDFDFE
+316 LVDFEFDFE
-325 ARSGFSSKYMVYD
+325 TRTGFPSQYMVYD

-401 GRTDDDNPVLA
+401 TRAEDDNPVLV
-412 IVRFKN
+412 IVRFKD